1 MTGFGK
7 QLNSRR
13 LDLLSITLI
22 MRIMRIMSIMRTENV
37 PEVDEV
43 GGVLGVGTKEDETQE
58 RRHLMPRQTAD
69 NK

>member
-1 MTGFGK
+1 MIIIGII
-7 QLNSRR
+7 R
-13 LDLLSITLI
+13 IMII
-22 MRIMRIMSIMRTENV
+22 MRNDNV